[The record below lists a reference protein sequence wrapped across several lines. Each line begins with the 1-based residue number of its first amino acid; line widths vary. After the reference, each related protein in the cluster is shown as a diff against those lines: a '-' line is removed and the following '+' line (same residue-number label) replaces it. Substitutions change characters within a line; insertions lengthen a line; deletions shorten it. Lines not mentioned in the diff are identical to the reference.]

1 MLKLEQVSKLYRNN
15 HGLQKTSITFQEG
28 QITGIL
34 GRNGSGK
41 TTLLKA
47 ILKPSANRQRC
58 SILQWKKY
66 RRTI

>member
-47 ILKPSANRQRC
+47 ILNLVPTFLLTEMPKRFLS
-58 SILQWKKY
+58 L
-66 RRTI
+66 